1 MGTKYKQVEKQN
13 EKQRNTSW
21 SRQTK
26 NKLGILVISVKTL
39 IKYTGQIIYQFIVK
53 TIN

>member
-1 MGTKYKQVEKQN
+1 MK
-13 EKQRNTSW
+13 
-21 SRQTK
+21 SRETPADQDTK

-39 IKYTGQIIYQFIVK
+39 IKYTGQIIYQFTVK